1 MRRREFITLLGGA
14 AAAWPLAV
22 RAQQSMLVIGF
33 LNSASP
39 GPFASLVQAF
49 RVGLGNTGHFEGQN
63 IVIEYRWAQGQ
74 YDRLGGLAADL
85 ASRQVRVIAATG
97 GEPSALAAKAAT
109 STIPIVFAIGGDP
122 INVGLVPSLN
132 RPTGNITG
140 VTLFTSVLGAKRL
153 EMLREL
159 VPNASVLAVLMN
171 PNNPNAETDIRDLQA
186 AARSI
191 GQKIIVLKAS
201 AATEFETAFATLVQ
215 QRVAAL
221 LVSADPFFNSQ
232 QPQLVALAAR
242 HSIPA
247 IYELR
252 AFATAGGLASYGSS
266 ITEAYRRV
274 GVYTGQI
281 LKGAKP
287 ADLPVMQPTNFEL
300 VINLRTAKALGLTIP
315 ESLLLRA
322 DEVIE

>member
-1 MRRREFITLLGGA
+1 
-14 AAAWPLAV
+14 
-22 RAQQSMLVIGF
+22 
-33 LNSASP
+33 
-39 GPFASLVQAF
+39 
-49 RVGLGNTGHFEGQN
+49 
-63 IVIEYRWAQGQ
+63 VIEYRWAQGQ

-97 GEPSALAAKAAT
+97 GEPSALAAKGGYFDHSHWSSRLAAIR
-109 STIPIVFAIGGDP
+109 SMLA
-122 INVGLVPSLN
+122 SSQASS

-153 EMLREL
+153 EMLREPSAQRL
-159 VPNASVLAVLMN
+159 RAGCADESERPECRDGYQRLAGGS
-171 PNNPNAETDIRDLQA
+171 PQHRTEDHCPQGQRRDRIRNSLRDP
-186 AARSI
+186 
-191 GQKIIVLKAS
+191 G
-201 AATEFETAFATLVQ
+201 ATEGRSAPSQRGTRFSTVSSLNSSRARCTPIPFPAT
-215 QRVAAL
+215 
-221 LVSADPFFNSQ
+221 
-232 QPQLVALAAR
+232 
-242 HSIPA
+242 
-247 IYELR
+247 YELR

-274 GVYTGQI
+274 GIYTGQI

-287 ADLPVMQPTNFEL
+287 ADLPVMQPTTFEL

>member
-171 PNNPNAETDIRDLQA
+171 PNDPNAETDIRDLQA

-247 IYELR
+247 TYELR

-274 GVYTGQI
+274 GIYTGQI

-287 ADLPVMQPTNFEL
+287 ADLPVMQPTTFEL